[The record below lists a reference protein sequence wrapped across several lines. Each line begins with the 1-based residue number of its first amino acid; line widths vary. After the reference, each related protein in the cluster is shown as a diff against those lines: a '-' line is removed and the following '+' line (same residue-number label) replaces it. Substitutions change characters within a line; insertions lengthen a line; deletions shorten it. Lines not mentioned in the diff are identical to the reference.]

1 MNNNLQKR
9 ALATREVH
17 LALLDLKRV
26 VDQATQTIHA
36 AELEAVH
43 LAIKPNL
50 TDNISTMLQVV
61 MDSLGS
67 PSFEEALSRARQTL
81 QMAMS

>member
-1 MNNNLQKR
+1 MNNDLQKR